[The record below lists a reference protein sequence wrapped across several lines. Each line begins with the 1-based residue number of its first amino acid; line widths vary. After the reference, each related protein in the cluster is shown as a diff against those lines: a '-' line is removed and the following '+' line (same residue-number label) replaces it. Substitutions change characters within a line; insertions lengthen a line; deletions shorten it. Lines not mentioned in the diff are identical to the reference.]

1 MGGGRRVAPYCR
13 CPHPLDLSHG
23 AARQARVWHRNRCW
37 LDHGPVGGSSSFS
50 HRLSCWFSSQ
60 QFGGQLELV
69 RRLDHLDRPRSASKA
84 KRKPSASQAQAKR
97 KQSASKAQAKRKQSA
112 SQAQAKHKPSASKA
126 QRSSMLMGPSHSL
139 PSHSLQTIVKKPPF
153 K

>member
-1 MGGGRRVAPYCR
+1 MG
-13 CPHPLDLSHG
+13 
-23 AARQARVWHRNRCW
+23 ARQARVWHRNRCW

-69 RRLDHLDRPRSASKA
+69 RRLDHLDRPRSAS
-84 KRKPSASQAQAKR
+84 QAQAKR

-112 SQAQAKHKPSASKA
+112 SQAQAKRKQSASKA

-153 K
+153 TEK

>member
-1 MGGGRRVAPYCR
+1 MGIERAGRYQGGRRVAPYCR

-69 RRLDHLDRPRSASKA
+69 RRLDRLDRPRSAS
-84 KRKPSASQAQAKR
+84 Q
-97 KQSASKAQAKRKQSA
+97 
-112 SQAQAKHKPSASKA
+112 A
-126 QRSSMLMGPSHSL
+126 QRSSDGSL
-139 PSHSLQTIVKKPPF
+139 TLTTLTRLKQPPF
-153 K
+153 TNLGWL